1 MYQPLKEVRSEID
14 QDEEL
19 FDERLF
25 VSRVWLVGLY
35 VSVDVCKMCVY
46 VCMCVSICMFM
57 YVKCVYIYMNVGSW
71 KL

>member
-25 VSRVWLVGLY
+25 VSRVAR
-35 VSVDVCKMCVY
+35 
-46 VCMCVSICMFM
+46 
-57 YVKCVYIYMNVGSW
+57 GS
-71 KL
+71 

>member
-25 VSRVWLVGLY
+25 KQG
-35 VSVDVCKMCVY
+35 
-46 VCMCVSICMFM
+46 
-57 YVKCVYIYMNVGSW
+57 GS
-71 KL
+71 